1 MRAYSAKE
9 ISHFNANI
17 AMKDLI
23 KISITSTKFHHI
35 NHIDM
40 LKNYIDM
47 LFCFMDHLVSF
58 VPIFDSKNLKEEI
71 THQDKLVHGPPII
84 KLKPRV
90 LEFISHVKVMI
101 LMLTF
106 LL

>member
-23 KISITSTKFHHI
+23 KISITSNKFHHI
-35 NHIDM
+35 NH
-40 LKNYIDM
+40 IDM

-58 VPIFDSKNLKEEI
+58 IPIFDSKNLKEEI
-71 THQDKLVHGPPII
+71 THQDILVHGPPII
-84 KLKPRV
+84 KLKPQV

>member
-40 LKNYIDM
+40 LKNDIDM

-58 VPIFDSKNLKEEI
+58 IPIFDSKNLKEEI
-71 THQDKLVHGPPII
+71 THQDILVHGLP
-84 KLKPRV
+84 LYN
-90 LEFISHVKVMI
+90 
-101 LMLTF
+101 
-106 LL
+106 

>member
-23 KISITSTKFHHI
+23 KISITSNKFHHI
-35 NHIDM
+35 NH
-40 LKNYIDM
+40 IDM

-58 VPIFDSKNLKEEI
+58 IPIFDSKNLKEEI
-71 THQDKLVHGPPII
+71 THQDIQFATIAYIRSCNGFFLFSI
-84 KLKPRV
+84 
-90 LEFISHVKVMI
+90 F
-101 LMLTF
+101 TF
-106 LL
+106 FATESRNK